1 MNSEIRHFSFKA
13 YLSAFFFFIVLT
25 LTSYFAV
32 TENLLSGW
40 SLLVLILVCGFVQAI
55 LQLGIFLD
63 LFLEEKPRYNLHIFG
78 YMVLILAIVIAGT
91 LWIMYSLNERTMMG
105 GM

>member
-1 MNSEIRHFSFKA
+1 MSSDIKHFSFKT
-13 YLSAFFFFIVLT
+13 YFLAFIFFICLT

-32 TENLLSGW
+32 TEHLLKGS
-40 SLLVLILVCGFVQAI
+40 SLLVLIVACGFVQAVV
-55 LQLGIFLD
+55 QLGIFLD
-63 LFLEEKPRYNLHIFG
+63 LILEEKPRSNLHIFG
-78 YMVLILAIVIAGT
+78 FMVLILTIVIAGT